1 MITHQILGLIFR
13 PETHSRHNNPDDP
26 LDSTTIDEEFL
37 VAWHIDDDVGK
48 NIVCSKKESSRL
60 LLLSFTL

>member
-13 PETHSRHNNPDDP
+13 PETHSQHNNPDDP

-48 NIVCSKKESSRL
+48 
-60 LLLSFTL
+60 T